1 MPPSPE
7 AIRAILELAFA
18 EDIGPSGDLTSSLLI
33 PEDQQGVARL
43 FSRVEGVLAGG
54 VLLAPIFGRLDP
66 RVRVRLETEDGSRL
80 SPESTIARLEGPAR
94 SILTGERVAL
104 NLVARLSG
112 IATLTRKFVDACT
125 PGTRVADT
133 RKTTPGLRALERYAV
148 RCGGGSNHR
157 FNLSDGILIK
167 DNHIAACGGV
177 APAVE
182 RARAH
187 APHPLRIEVEVT
199 GIEQAREAVAARA
212 DILLLDN
219 MTPDTM
225 RETVRELR
233 GKALFEASGGVR
245 LDTIGAISSTGVD
258 IVSIGAL
265 THSAVSLDLSLD
277 LAPPA

>member
-1 MPPSPE
+1 M
-7 AIRAILELAFA
+7 
-18 EDIGPSGDLTSSLLI
+18 
-33 PEDQQGVARL
+33 
-43 FSRVEGVLAGG
+43 EGVLAGG

-66 RVRVRLETEDGSRL
+66 RVRVRLEVEDGSL
-80 SPESTIARLEGPAR
+80 LAPESNIARLEGPAR

-112 IATLTRKFVDACT
+112 IATLTRKFVDACA

-148 RCGGGSNHR
+148 RCGGGFNHR

-167 DNHIAACGGV
+167 DNHIAACGSV
-177 APAVE
+177 AQAVE

-187 APHPLRIEVEVT
+187 APHPMRIEVEVT
-199 GIEQAREAVAARA
+199 GIEQAREAVAAHA

-219 MTPDTM
+219 MTTDAM

-277 LAPPA
+277 LGPPA